1 VLYESA
7 ALLGSDLK
15 PPRPTMSFLRGV
27 LVALRDITD
36 ALIIGACRDA
46 PSANQEAANRLG

>member
-1 VLYESA
+1 
-7 ALLGSDLK
+7 
-15 PPRPTMSFLRGV
+15 MSFLRGV